1 MQNIFIDE
9 GNLGFDPS
17 LKYVPVRTEGGGTEQ
32 RAVVELQVR
41 FDYKKNDGG
50 EYKDVAGFW
59 AKVTQWG
66 KRAEYLNE
74 HLKKGCRILVVGEIS
89 QHPYIIQKGERKGQ
103 DATAIEIEASHIGV
117 VLLGVEQIIFAEKKS
132 RNEDDANQHAFIAGA
147 ATENDGIPF
156 DQQ

>member
-41 FDYKKNDGG
+41 FDYKKNEGG
-50 EYKDVAGFW
+50 EFKDVAGFW

-89 QHPYIIQKGERKGQ
+89 QHAYIIQKGDRKGQ

-117 VLLGVEQIIFAEKKS
+117 VLLGVEQIIFAERKS
-132 RNEDDANQHAFIAGA
+132 RNEDDPSQHAFIAGA
-147 ATENDGIPF
+147 EAEGESIPF
-156 DQQ
+156 EQQ

>member
-17 LKYVPVRTEGGGTEQ
+17 LKYVPVKTESGSTEQ

-41 FDYKKNDGG
+41 FDVKKNEGG

-66 KRAEYLNE
+66 KRAEYLAE
-74 HLKKGCRILVVGEIS
+74 HLKKGCRVLVVGEIS
-89 QHPYIIQKGERKGQ
+89 QHPYIVQKGERKGQ
-103 DATAIEIEASHIGV
+103 DATAIEIEASHVGV
-117 VLLGVEQIIFAEKKS
+117 VLLGVEKIIFAEKKP
-132 RNEDDANQHAFIAGA
+132 RTEDDATQHTFVAGVIA
-147 ATENDGIPF
+147 ESDDIPF
-156 DQQ
+156 EQ